1 MRANHRRKCIY
12 TIPAVLLWQIAA
24 CSNSFAQNTEP
35 NAARQE
41 SAQSAEPANVAAVL
55 KQLQAQIEVLN
66 AQVNGLKME
75 QQAAQV
81 ETAEMRKD
89 LILAKSQLAAL
100 ENPGK
105 SVDAMQV
112 QPDATNAIGATGA
125 SSAPASTAERIS
137 RLEENQQM
145 TDAKI
150 TEQSQTKVE
159 SSSKYRVRLS
169 GIVLFNLYGS
179 RGNVDNT
186 DYPQLATPPTLLHTD
201 ASFGGSLRQS
211 QLGMEAFGPTIAG
224 ARTSAN
230 VQFDFAGGF
239 PQTPNG
245 VSFGVM
251 RLRTGTVRFDWQDTS
266 IIGGQDTLFFS
277 PLTPT
282 SFATLAVPALA
293 YAGNLW
299 AWTPQVRVE
308 HRFTVSENSKIS
320 VQGGILDSLSGDTP
334 APGEY
339 RPPSWG
345 ENSGQPAYAARVAWT
360 QKVQG
365 QDLTVGFGGY
375 YGRQVWGFH
384 RNIDSWASMVD
395 ITLPLGTKFELT
407 SQFYRGRA
415 LGGLGGGI
423 GQSVLWNG
431 SLINPTT
438 EIEGLN
444 SMGGWAQLKFK
455 ATPKLQ
461 FNGAFGQD
469 NPYASDLREYG
480 GNATLYGAPISKNQ
494 SGFVNFIYQPRS
506 DIVLSLEY
514 RKIRTYLLETNPN
527 SVNLANF
534 SVGYIF

>member
-1 MRANHRRKCIY
+1 MRANQRRKCIY
-12 TIPAVLLWQIAA
+12 VISVALFWQVAA
-24 CSNSFAQNTEP
+24 CSNSFAQNIHGNT
-35 NAARQE
+35 AAQE
-41 SAQSAEPANVAAVL
+41 SVQSAEPTNVAAVL
-55 KQLQAQIEVLN
+55 KQLQAQIDALN
-66 AQVNGLKME
+66 AQVSGLKLQ
-75 QQAAQV
+75 QQAAQA

-89 LILAKSQLAAL
+89 LMLTKSQLAAL

-105 SVDAMQV
+105 SMDAMQV
-112 QPDATNAIGATGA
+112 QPGATNAAGATD
-125 SSAPASTAERIS
+125 APTSTAERIS

-145 TDAKI
+145 IDAKI
-150 TEQSQTKVE
+150 AEQSQTKIE
-159 SSSKYRVRLS
+159 SSSKYRARLS

-179 RGNVDNT
+179 RGNVDNA

-211 QLGMEAFGPTIAG
+211 QLGIEAFGPTIAG
-224 ARTSAN
+224 ARTSAS

-245 VSFGVM
+245 VSFGIM

-266 IIGGQDTLFFS
+266 IVGGQDTLFFS

-293 YAGNLW
+293 YSGNLW

-308 HRFTVSENSKIS
+308 HRFTLSETSKIS

-334 APGEY
+334 EPGVY
-339 RPPSWG
+339 RAPSWG

-360 QKVQG
+360 QKVRG

-375 YGRQVWGFH
+375 YARQVWGFH

-395 ITLPLGTKFELT
+395 VTLPLGTKFELT
-407 SQFYRGRA
+407 TQFYRGRA

-431 SLINPTT
+431 SLLDPLT
-438 EIEGLN
+438 ETEGLN

-455 ATPKLQ
+455 ATSKLQ

-480 GNATLYGAPISKNQ
+480 GNANLYGAPISKNQ

-514 RKIRTYLLETNPN
+514 RKIRTYLLDANRN

>member
-1 MRANHRRKCIY
+1 MRGNHGRKCIL
-12 TIPAVLLWQIAA
+12 TISAALFWLIAA
-24 CSNSFAQNTEP
+24 CDTALAQNADTAGPAAQEFAQPTDL
-35 NAARQE
+35 
-41 SAQSAEPANVAAVL
+41 ANVATLL
-55 KQLQAQIEVLN
+55 KQLQAQVDALN
-66 AQVNGLKME
+66 AQVNGLKIQ
-75 QQAAQV
+75 QQAEQA
-81 ETAEMRKD
+81 ESAEMRKD
-89 LILAKSQLAAL
+89 LALAKSQLAAL
-100 ENPGK
+100 ENPVEGPE
-105 SVDAMQV
+105 AMQV
-112 QPDATNAIGATGA
+112 QPGSPA
-125 SSAPASTAERIS
+125 ASTSSPERIS

-145 TDAKI
+145 IDAKI

-159 SSSKYRVRLS
+159 SSSKYRLRLS

-179 RGNVDNT
+179 RGNVDNV
-186 DYPQLATPPTLLHTD
+186 DYPQLATPPNPLFTD

-211 QLGMEAFGPTIAG
+211 QLGIEAFGPTILG
-224 ARTSAN
+224 ARTSAD

-245 VSFGVM
+245 TSFGIM

-299 AWTPQVRVE
+299 SWTPQVRVE
-308 HRFTVSENSKIS
+308 HRFTISDTSKLS
-320 VQGGILDSLSGDTP
+320 VQGGILDSLSGDVPP
-334 APGEY
+334 AGLDRY
-339 RPPSWG
+339 PSWG
-345 ENSGQPAYAARVAWT
+345 ENSGQPAYATRVAWS
-360 QKVQG
+360 QKIQG
-365 QDLTVGFGGY
+365 QDLVVGFGGY
-375 YGRQVWGFH
+375 YARQDWGFH

-395 ITLPLGTKFELT
+395 LTLPLGTKFELT
-407 SQFYRGRA
+407 TEFYRGRA

-423 GQSVLWNG
+423 GQSTLWNG
-431 SLINPTT
+431 SFIDPTT

-444 SMGGWAQLKFK
+444 SLGGWAQLKFK

-469 NPYASDLREYG
+469 NPYASDLRQYG
-480 GNATLYGAPISKNQ
+480 GNANLYGAPIARNQ
-494 SGFVNFIYQPRS
+494 SAFVNFIFQPRS

-514 RKIRTYLLETNPN
+514 RKIRTYLLDTNSN
-527 SVNLANF
+527 SVNLVNF

>member
-12 TIPAVLLWQIAA
+12 TISTALFWQIAA
-24 CSNSFAQNTEP
+24 CGSSFAQNTDGS
-35 NAARQE
+35 AATQE
-41 SAQSAEPANVAAVL
+41 SAQNAEQANVGTVL
-55 KQLQAQIEVLN
+55 RQLQAQIDALN
-66 AQVNGLKME
+66 AQVNGLKMQ
-75 QQAAQV
+75 QQAAQA

-89 LILAKSQLAAL
+89 LALAKSQLATL

-105 SVDAMQV
+105 GTEAMQV
-112 QPDATNAIGATGA
+112 QPGSPA
-125 SSAPASTAERIS
+125 APTSTAEHIS

-145 TDAKI
+145 ADAKI
-150 TEQSQTKVE
+150 AEQSQTKIE
-159 SSSKYRVRLS
+159 SSSKYRLRLS

-179 RGNVDNT
+179 RGHVDNV
-186 DYPQLATPPTLLHTD
+186 DYPQLATPPNTLFTD

-211 QLGMEAFGPTIAG
+211 QLGIEAFGPTIAG
-224 ARTSAN
+224 ARTSAS

-245 VSFGVM
+245 VSFGIM
-251 RLRTGTVRFDWQDTS
+251 RLRTGTVRFEWQDTS

-299 AWTPQVRVE
+299 SWTPQVRVE
-308 HRFTVSENSKIS
+308 HRFTISDTSKIS
-320 VQGGILDSLSGDTP
+320 VQGGILDSLSGDIPP
-334 APGEY
+334 AGVD
-339 RPPSWG
+339 RNPSWG
-345 ENSGQPAYAARVAWT
+345 ETSGQPAYAARVAWS

-375 YGRQVWGFH
+375 YGRQDWGFH

-395 ITLPLGTKFELT
+395 VTLPLGTKFELT
-407 SQFYRGRA
+407 GQFYRGRA
-415 LGGLGGGI
+415 LGGLSGGI

-431 SLINPTT
+431 SFIDPAT

-444 SMGGWAQLKFK
+444 SLGGWAQLKYK
-455 ATPKLQ
+455 ATSKLQ

-514 RKIRTYLLETNPN
+514 RKIRTHLLDTNSN
-527 SVNLANF
+527 SVNLVNF